1 MGSLPQSSAN
11 KIVRIY
17 LKMTEAVASQA
28 PERKPEPQRLES
40 IDQFRG
46 FTVAG
51 MFLVNFVG
59 GYACVPA
66 FFRHHNTYCS
76 FADTIMPQ
84 FFLAVGLT
92 YRLTFMRR
100 LQGEHPETAARHA
113 LFRNLSLL
121 LLGFV
126 VHGLDGSVASWAE
139 FQVRGWRLFI
149 PDAFERNFFQTLSI
163 IAVTSIWVLPVIG
176 SNARTR
182 SYWMFFSVS
191 LWLVFALIPAPW
203 SGKTYVEFALN
214 RPVIDGGPLAFLT
227 WSVPLLVGS
236 LACDWM
242 TQTNGSRKV
251 WITAILLMAMGYGIS
266 CIGDKK
272 LPALPFVP
280 PPASPTDMSVSEMA
294 GRVFS
299 TSVSEE
305 QRDFLKYHVNAWTMS
320 QRVSGP
326 AYLVFS
332 AGFGLMVFQLFRLV
346 CDNLGWRS
354 SIFHTLGINALAG
367 YILHPLVASKIKP
380 FIPKDAPLGFVLIAF
395 AWYFLITWAILRHLE
410 KTKTIIRI

>member
-1 MGSLPQSSAN
+1 MSDAEP
-11 KIVRIY
+11 
-17 LKMTEAVASQA
+17 A
-28 PERKPEPQRLES
+28 PTPAKTTGPLRLES

-51 MFLVNFVG
+51 MFLVNFAG
-59 GYACVPA
+59 GYVCMPA

-100 LQGEHPETAARHA
+100 LQGENPESASRHA
-113 LFRNLSLL
+113 IIRNLSLL

-126 VHGLDGSVASWAE
+126 VHGLDGSVTSWAE

-149 PDAFERNFFQTLSI
+149 PDAFERNFFQTLTI
-163 IAVTSIWVLPVIG
+163 IAVTSLWVLPVIG
-176 SNARTR
+176 SSARAR
-182 SYWMFFSVS
+182 VNWMFFSVA
-191 LWLVFALIPAPW
+191 LWLVFALVPAPW
-203 SGKTYVEFALN
+203 SGKTYVDFALS

-227 WSVPLLVGS
+227 WCVPLLVGS

-242 TQTNGSRKV
+242 TEAKGSRKI
-251 WITAILLMAMGYGIS
+251 WLTAILLMAGGYGIS
-266 CIGDKK
+266 CVGGDK

-280 PPASPTDMSVSEMA
+280 PPASPADMSLSEMA

-299 TSVSEE
+299 TSVSAE
-305 QRDFLKYHVNAWTMS
+305 QKEFLKYHVNAWTMS

-332 AGFGLMVFQLFRLV
+332 AGFGLMIFQLFRIF
-346 CDNLGWRS
+346 CDQLHWRS
-354 SIFHTLGINALAG
+354 AVFHTLGINALAG
-367 YILHPLVASKIKP
+367 YILHPMVASKIKP
-380 FIPKDAPLGFVLIAF
+380 FLPGDSPLGFVLIAF
-395 AWYFLITWAILRHLE
+395 AWYFVITWAILRHLE
-410 KTKTIIRI
+410 KTRTIIRI